1 MGIIDVDACSKNTLE
16 EDEYC
21 ILMTVYDILTDVR
34 DQIIRIHGRS
44 PETVTR
50 LISEI
55 REEVMTNFGMLR

>member
-1 MGIIDVDACSKNTLE
+1 MGRIDVDACSNNTLE

-44 PETVTR
+44 PETVTK

-55 REEVMTNFGMLR
+55 REDMMTKFGMLR

>member
-1 MGIIDVDACSKNTLE
+1 MDRIDVDACSKNTLE

-34 DQIIRIHGRS
+34 DQLIRIHGES
-44 PETVTR
+44 PETVTI

-55 REEVMTNFGMLR
+55 REKMMEKFGMMR